1 MNECAKEANEGD
13 RGCHCHH
20 CGCHADE
27 RHDVGERMFYLAK
40 CAKYSLLKQKM
51 EKLLDAKIGG
61 QLDKIAEIAA
71 EAVIDHM
78 QRMGA
83 KKQASQQYEQDLL
96 AALKRR

>member
-1 MNECAKEANEGD
+1 
-13 RGCHCHH
+13 
-20 CGCHADE
+20 
-27 RHDVGERMFYLAK
+27 MFHLAK

-51 EKLLDAKIGG
+51 ERLLDAKIGG